1 MNVKENKNFSI
12 TFDNEEMT
20 SARTVDEA
28 LECVLSLMEDETLTN
43 METKEALDAEDIET
57 AQNVLRML
65 FSKTSSNWEY

>member
-28 LECVLSLMEDETLTN
+28 LECVLGLMEDETLTN

-65 FSKTSSNWEY
+65 FSRTNSNWEY

>member
-65 FSKTSSNWEY
+65 FSRTNSNWEY

>member
-65 FSKTSSNWEY
+65 FSKASSNWEY

>member
-43 METKEALDAEDIET
+43 METKEALDAEDIEI

-65 FSKTSSNWEY
+65 FSKASSNWEY